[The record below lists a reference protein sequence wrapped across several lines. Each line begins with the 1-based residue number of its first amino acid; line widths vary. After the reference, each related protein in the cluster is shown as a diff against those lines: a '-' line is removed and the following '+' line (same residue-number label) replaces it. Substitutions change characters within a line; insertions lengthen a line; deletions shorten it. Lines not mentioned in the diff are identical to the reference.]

1 MCGRFSYCFK
11 RKDRSFSLNKN
22 IVKTINYLFYYHPLT
37 LKTFSFMTSNS
48 VDKGLKNNYIISI
61 KTSINNDKT
70 IYKKQV
76 CNQQEIN

>member
-11 RKDRSFSLNKN
+11 RKGRSFSLNKN
-22 IVKTINYLFYYHPLT
+22 IAKTINYLFYYHPLT

-48 VDKGLKNNYIISI
+48 VDEGLKNNYIISS
-61 KTSINNDKT
+61 KTSINNDKIT
-70 IYKKQV
+70 DKKQV

>member
-22 IVKTINYLFYYHPLT
+22 IAKTINYLSYYHPLT

-48 VDKGLKNNYIISI
+48 VDKGLKNNYIISS
-61 KTSINNDKT
+61 KTSINNDKIT
-70 IYKKQV
+70 YKTQV

>member
-22 IVKTINYLFYYHPLT
+22 IAKTINYLSYYHPLT
-37 LKTFSFMTSNS
+37 LKTFSFKTSNS
-48 VDKGLKNNYIISI
+48 VDRCLKNNYIISK
-61 KTSINNDKT
+61 KTSITNGKNT
-70 IYKKQV
+70 YTKQV